1 MAEYL
6 LKLSGVVFLQIEASM
21 TVRHPQC
28 ERTKETQ
35 SERITR
41 LTNEIHHLT
50 QQIAHAE
57 GQDWL
62 ASFPRENPNPIMAC
76 STDGAVVYANP
87 AVWRTVES
95 LRLDDPRDVLP
106 EDHLQIIR
114 SCLGTPCTL
123 TSVRCLNGHEFEWS
137 YHCAP
142 AGNLCYLFAQDIAE
156 RRRTETALRESEA
169 WFRAVVDNL
178 NEGLLVTDLDERI
191 IYANNRI
198 AEMCGCTP
206 EELVGTLADDLW
218 PEELRSEVAHRTA
231 QRHAGACGRYE
242 TQILHHDGH
251 RIWVTVSAAPYRDM
265 NGNITGCFGVLTDIT
280 DLKNAEEEREKLEAQ
295 VRRTQKLE
303 TIGTLA
309 GGIAHDFNNILTPI
323 LGYSDMARLD
333 TSAGSMARTCIENV
347 IQAAH
352 RAKDLVKQILMFS
365 RQVEQERKPLR
376 LHPII
381 KEALKLLR
389 ASIPRTIEIRE
400 TIQSDCEPVLADPS
414 QIHQV
419 LMNLCTNAFHAM
431 RDSGGVLEVG
441 LAPVTVDEALA
452 RTRPQLRVGRY
463 VRLTVGDTG
472 SGMTREVIERI
483 FEPFFTTKE
492 VGEGTGL
499 GLSVVHGI
507 VLKHNGDITVYSEAG
522 RGTVFHVYLPVAE
535 NVSAA
540 SAVTEEPLTGG
551 HEHVLFVDDDGEIAE
566 MAKMMLERL
575 GYTVT
580 IRSSSV
586 EALEAFR
593 AAPQRYDVVITDQTM
608 PKITGSRLASE
619 LLAIRPDLPIIL
631 TTGFSETISS
641 ETFGRHSIRA
651 FVMKPIVMHDLSS
664 ALRRVLDTPAT

>member
-1 MAEYL
+1 MTQTEQIARLMAE
-6 LKLSGVVFLQIEASM
+6 IE
-21 TVRHPQC
+21 
-28 ERTKETQ
+28 
-35 SERITR
+35 R
-41 LTNEIHHLT
+41 LTEK
-50 QQIAHAE
+50 IAHLE
-57 GQDWL
+57 GHDWL
-62 ASFPRENPNPIMAC
+62 TSFPRENPAPILAC
-76 STDGAVVYANP
+76 ATDGTVVYTNP
-87 AVWRTVES
+87 AALRVVES
-95 LRLDDPRDVLP
+95 LGLDDPRDILP
-106 EDHLQIIR
+106 ENHLQIIR
-114 SCLGTPCTL
+114 ASLATPCAL
-123 TSVRCLNGHEFEWS
+123 TAVRRVDSHEFEWS
-137 YHCAP
+137 YHSAP
-142 AGNLCYLFAQDIAE
+142 PQNICYLFAQDVVD
-156 RRRTETALRESEA
+156 RRRTETALRESES

-198 AEMCGCTP
+198 AEMCGSMP
-206 EELVGTLADDLW
+206 EELVGTAAELLW
-218 PEELRSEVAHRTA
+218 PEELRAEVAHRTT
-231 QRHAGACGRYE
+231 QRHAGACDRYE
-242 TQILHHDGH
+242 TQILHRSGR
-251 RIWVTVSAAPYRDM
+251 RIWVKVSAAPYRDT
-265 NGNITGCFGVLTDIT
+265 NGNVTGCFGILTDIS

-333 TSAGSMARTCIENV
+333 ASSGTMARTCIEHV

-365 RQVEQERKPLR
+365 RQGEEERKPLQ

-389 ASIPRTIEIRE
+389 ASIPKTIEIRE
-400 TIQSDCEPVLADPS
+400 TIHSGCEAVLADPS

-431 RDSGGVLEVG
+431 RDRGGVLEVS
-441 LAPVTVDEALA
+441 LSPITVDETLA
-452 RTRPQLRVGRY
+452 QTRPNLHAGRY

-472 SGMTREVIERI
+472 NGMTHEVIDRI
-483 FEPFFTTKE
+483 FEPFFTTKD

-507 VLKHNGDITVYSEAG
+507 VTKHGGDITVYSEPG
-522 RGTVFHVYLPVAE
+522 HGTVFHVYLPVAE
-535 NVSAA
+535 NVSLADDD
-540 SAVTEEPLTGG
+540 VEEPLAAG
-551 HEHVLFVDDDGEIAE
+551 HEHVLYVDDDAEIAE
-566 MAKMMLERL
+566 MAKLMLERL

-593 AAPQRYDVVITDQTM
+593 AAPERYDVVITDQTM
-608 PKITGSRLASE
+608 PRLTGTRLAGE
-619 LLAIRPDLPIIL
+619 MHAIRPDLPVIL

-641 ETFGRHSIRA
+641 ETFGRHAIRA
-651 FVMKPIVMHDLSS
+651 FVMKPIVMRDLSV
-664 ALRRVLDTPAT
+664 ALRRVLDSPPTA

>member
-1 MAEYL
+1 
-6 LKLSGVVFLQIEASM
+6 M
-21 TVRHPQC
+21 TARQPAH
-28 ERTKETQ
+28 ELTEETQ
-35 SERITR
+35 AERIARCTSEIER
-41 LTNEIHHLT
+41 LTQEI
-50 QQIAHAE
+50 AE
-57 GQDWL
+57 IEGHDWL
-62 ASFPRENPNPIMAC
+62 ASFPRENPNPIFAC
-76 STDGAVVYANP
+76 STDGSVVYANP
-87 AVWRTVES
+87 AALRVVES
-95 LRLDDPRDVLP
+95 LQLDDPCDILP
-106 EDHLQIIR
+106 EDHLQTIR
-114 SCLGTPCTL
+114 GCLGTPCTL
-123 TSVRCLNGHEFEWS
+123 TAIRRRNGHEFEWS
-137 YHCAP
+137 YHSAP
-142 AGNLCYLFAQDIAE
+142 SGNLCYLFAQDVAD
-156 RRRTETALRESEA
+156 RRRTETALRESES

-178 NEGLLVTDLDERI
+178 NEGLLVTDLEERI
-191 IYANNRI
+191 VYANSRI
-198 AEMCGCTP
+198 AQMCGSTP

-218 PEELRSEVAHRTA
+218 PEELRDEVAHRTA
-231 QRHAGACGRYE
+231 QRHAGACDRYE
-242 TQILHHDGH
+242 TQILHRDGH
-251 RIWVTVSAAPYRDM
+251 RIWVNVSAAPYRDTC
-265 NGNITGCFGVLTDIT
+265 GNVTGCFGILTDIT
-280 DLKNAEEEREKLEAQ
+280 DLKTAEEEREKLEAQ

-323 LGYSDMARLD
+323 LGYADMARLD
-333 TSAGSMARTCIENV
+333 TSAGSMARACIEHV

-352 RAKDLVKQILMFS
+352 RAKDLVRQILMFS
-365 RQVEQERKPLR
+365 RQVEQERKPLW
-376 LHPII
+376 LHPIV

-400 TIQSDCEPVLADPS
+400 TIQPDCEPVLADPS

-431 RDSGGVLEVG
+431 RDNGGVLEVG
-441 LAPVTVDEALA
+441 VAPVTVDEALA
-452 RTRPQLRVGRY
+452 RTRPHLHAGRY

-472 SGMTREVIERI
+472 CGMTRDVIDRI

-492 VGEGTGL
+492 IGEGTGL

-507 VLKHNGDITVYSEAG
+507 VTKHGGDITVYSEPG

-540 SAVTEEPLTGG
+540 NPVAEESLATG

-593 AAPQRYDVVITDQTM
+593 AAPERYDVVITDQTM
-608 PKITGSRLASE
+608 PKLTGSRLAAE
-619 LLAIRPDLPIIL
+619 LLAIRPDLPVIL
-631 TTGFSETISS
+631 TTGFSETIST

-664 ALRRVLDTPAT
+664 ALRRVLDLPPTA